1 METKMSTK
9 AVKVLLIEDSAAQ
22 QMFLQKSIKLSTAH
36 RFEIKCASSLGQGL
50 ETANGEAFDVVL
62 LDLNLPDSMGK
73 DTLLRFQD
81 KHPSLP
87 VVILTSTESDT
98 LGQSLVHAGAQ
109 DYLIK
114 TDIGTRAL
122 ARALVHAI
130 ERKQLAVER
139 EKLLQELQTALAQI
153 KTLGGLVPICS
164 YCKKI
169 RDDSGYWSSVEM
181 YLSQNSDATFSHGV
195 CPECYSDVMRAMK
208 KTPVGS

>member
-1 METKMSTK
+1 MSASTI
-9 AVKVLLIEDSAAQ
+9 KVLLIEDSASQ

-36 RFEIKCASSLGQGL
+36 HFEVKCASSLGGGL
-50 ETANGEAFDVVL
+50 EAALAERFDVVL

-73 DTLLRFQD
+73 DTLVRFQD
-81 KHPSLP
+81 KNPNLP
-87 VVILTSTESDT
+87 VVILTSTESDA
-98 LGQSLVHAGAQ
+98 LGQSLIHAGAQ

-139 EKLLQELQTALAQI
+139 EKLLAELQTALAQI
-153 KTLGGLVPICS
+153 KTLSGLVPICS

-169 RDDSGYWSSVEM
+169 RDDSGYWGTVEM

-195 CPECYSDVMRAMK
+195 CPECYAEVMRAMK
-208 KTPVGS
+208 KTQPVS